1 MGLVTDFEQKALTY
15 VRGRKT
21 PPSVAE
27 VALHLMTSRQAA
39 ARFLTSL
46 ARKRR
51 LISFMERIPG
61 RQPERRYVAIDN
73 PLRQTLGVPPE
84 PKPKVKPNKATFFN
98 DPFNMTGARHG

>member
-61 RQPERRYVAIDN
+61 DNQSAVTSRLITRCDRR
-73 PLRQTLGVPPE
+73 
-84 PKPKVKPNKATFFN
+84 
-98 DPFNMTGARHG
+98 